1 MTTKKVG
8 LVMVLSIIAVIGVAP
23 LVSGVSMG
31 DRTICKD
38 ISIHAYLKNET
49 ETYIIGGRYHLSA
62 DKLTYA
68 LWAPNIP
75 QGEYHLKVTTRMK
88 SADPKW
94 SQKEYM
100 VSFSDEEVHLR
111 AMTHVGELDVNIALS
126 LLCALSEESG
136 EVLRHGEH
144 TVMFFEDENQRG

>member
-1 MTTKKVG
+1 
-8 LVMVLSIIAVIGVAP
+8 
-23 LVSGVSMG
+23 
-31 DRTICKD
+31 
-38 ISIHAYLKNET
+38 
-49 ETYIIGGRYHLSA
+49 
-62 DKLTYA
+62 
-68 LWAPNIP
+68 
-75 QGEYHLKVTTRMK
+75 MK